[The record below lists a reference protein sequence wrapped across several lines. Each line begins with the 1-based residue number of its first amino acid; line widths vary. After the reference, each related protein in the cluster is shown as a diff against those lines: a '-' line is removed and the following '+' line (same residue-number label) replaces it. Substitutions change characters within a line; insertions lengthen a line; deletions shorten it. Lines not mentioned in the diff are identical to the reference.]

1 MQKDYPE
8 IESLKLAIEKKTGGK
23 LTTPSDFYRLVG
35 LISHETGCHVGLTTV
50 KRLWGYIENNS
61 RLRESTLSIFAR
73 FVGHKDWAAFCAAM
87 CNNEGAESSFL
98 QGRQITATS
107 LAVGDLVEIGWPPDR
122 YCLVRH
128 TGGSR
133 FSVEEAINCK
143 LHVGDTFSASL
154 FCIGQPLY
162 ITDLTQ
168 DGDRQTSYV
177 AGTKHGLTL
186 ARIKNTRQKE
196 DFAANPCYKMKE

>member
-23 LTTPSDFYRLVG
+23 LTTPSDFDHLTSM
-35 LISHETGCHVGLTTV
+35 ISHETGCHVGLTTV

-73 FVGHKDWAAFCAAM
+73 FVGHTDWADFCSAVHNAY
-87 CNNEGAESSFL
+87 GVESSYL
-98 QGRQITATS
+98 SGRQITAAS

-168 DGDRQTSYV
+168 DGDRQTSYI

-186 ARIKNTRQKE
+186 AKIKNTRQKE
-196 DFAANPCYKMKE
+196 DFAANPCCKMKE